1 MNKGIIDS
9 KVSELRDVINYSITI
24 RDYVMSKNWEK
35 ICSCMDTLGDTDL
48 AINTY
53 FGISDNLIKDISNKH
68 FKDDNYCFEYGIK
81 YLLLYGVL
89 QSMFIQ
95 QDAFLDIYYEIITSE
110 EKFSKFKKNF
120 FDKYPI
126 LKEIRD
132 IRNKAI
138 GHPTNK
144 EDPITGDKYFNFIN
158 RGFMIQGYFE
168 LSSYKGSERVGTM
181 RIRLEDYWKKQ
192 QEIISAGIEEIIT
205 FLKNN
210 EKEIV
215 NNSNER

>member
-1 MNKGIIDS
+1 
-9 KVSELRDVINYSITI
+9 
-24 RDYVMSKNWEK
+24 
-35 ICSCMDTLGDTDL
+35 
-48 AINTY
+48 
-53 FGISDNLIKDISNKH
+53 LIKDISNKH

-95 QDAFLDIYYEIITSE
+95 QDAFLDIYYEIITPE
-110 EKFSKFKKNF
+110 EKFNNFKKNF

-126 LKEIRD
+126 LKKIRD

-138 GHPTNK
+138 GHPTN
-144 EDPITGDKYFNFIN
+144 TGDKYSNFII
-158 RGFMIQGYFE
+158 RVFMRQGYFE